1 MPTFRIVYVED
12 DTFAPR
18 TLTAS
23 FHDRATAEIAMAK
36 HGHRVVHIA
45 ALDAGESPADPVRIE
60 MAAAAS
66 RPEAAAFARRERAAP
81 HRVGLARF
89 DLAGAAI
96 AVVGLAAAGAAIF
109 LF

>member
-23 FHDRATAEIAMAK
+23 LADRSAAEIAMAK
-36 HGHRVVHIA
+36 HGHRIVHIA
-45 ALDAGESPADPVRIE
+45 ALDAGASAADPIRVA
-60 MAAAAS
+60 MAAA
-66 RPEAAAFARRERAAP
+66 RPRADDVAPHEPAPAAP
-81 HRVGLARF
+81 QRLGLARY

-96 AVVGLAAAGAAIF
+96 AVAGLAAAGVAYF
-109 LF
+109 LL